1 MSVYSKAESGTRF
14 YGSRFPRIVDRTI
27 IDCDYGIGYPVFSR
41 FVLPG
46 DIWRTRVNIFSRMQP
61 TLAPS
66 LTRNYGRYR
75 QFFVPIR
82 LVENSSYEK
91 VITGAQDGFFDST
104 FATVHFEDVFERYDR
119 ITNVAHTSYTVEKG
133 SFLDVFFGIPAGTYA
148 AANVRGKKSA
158 PAAYWFDAYQRIFW
172 DFYRDENL
180 SYASFQG
187 KFDDYIKNIW
197 TNGHI
202 FLTPT
207 SSSTVG
213 IFPVSLRKDYFTS
226 ALPWQLKGIAPT
238 ISASSGS
245 AIFTGA
251 FFKNYGED
259 SAALSTAPQAQASS
273 EPPINVYGGTPGLV
287 DATNAKMLN
296 ALNANT
302 IASNISFNAA
312 DFRTMMA
319 QTRIFERMARCGSR
333 YTEFL
338 RSNFGVAP
346 ADDTLQ
352 RPRFL
357 GGMKFDVLV
366 TEIEQTAADGSNP
379 VGTLRGHGV
388 SNSGEQIRTFRSNEF
403 GMLIGILDYSVDTQY
418 TQGVSREFS
427 YKYRSDM
434 YNPSYQHLSEQEVR
448 GAEVFYGNDVYN
460 DSVFG
465 YQAYANELRSGKQKI
480 VGDMRGTLSYWQ
492 QGVEFPSRPSLNS
505 SFISA
510 FSKRSS
516 YRKPYVVQTLSN
528 ETNPLIVDCFFTSDV
543 YRPMARYGT
552 PGLVDHL

>member
-1 MSVYSKAESGTRF
+1 MSVFSKAEGGTSF
-14 YGSRFPRIVDRTI
+14 HGSRFPRIVDRTI
-27 IDCDYGIGYPVFSR
+27 IDCDYGTGYPVFGR

-46 DIWRTRVNIFSRMQP
+46 DIWRTRVNIFTRMQP

-75 QFFVPIR
+75 EFFVPLR
-82 LVENSSYEK
+82 LVEASTYEK
-91 VITGAQDGFFDST
+91 VITGAKDGFFDSS
-104 FATVHFEDVFERYDR
+104 FSTVHLEDIYERYDR
-119 ITNVAHTSYTVEKG
+119 VSGVVHTSYVVEKG
-133 SFLDVFFGIPAGTYA
+133 SLLDVMFGMPAGTYS
-148 AANVRGKKSA
+148 AANVRSKKSA
-158 PAAYWFDAYQRIFW
+158 PAAYWVDAYYRIYW

-180 SYASFQG
+180 DNQAYAG
-187 KFDDYIKNIW
+187 DFDAFLAAYW
-197 TNGHI
+197 MNGII
-202 FLTPT
+202 FKAPT
-207 SSSTVG
+207 SVTAYSMFTVA
-213 IFPVSLRKDYFTS
+213 VRKDYFTS

-238 ISASSGS
+238 ISANISSAVFNGTFAEES
-245 AIFTGA
+245 G
-251 FFKNYGED
+251 
-259 SAALSTAPQAQASS
+259 TATWNASYNNSGGNVPFYVTPASS
-273 EPPINVYGGTPGLV
+273 AGPLNDRIRAQLNNNVV
-287 DATNAKMLN
+287 
-296 ALNANT
+296 
-302 IASNISFNAA
+302 ASNLSFNAA
-312 DFRTMMA
+312 DFRTLMA

-346 ADDTLQ
+346 ADETLQ
-352 RPRFL
+352 RPRYL

-388 SNSGEQIRTFRSNEF
+388 SNSGDQIHRFRANEF

-418 TQGVSREFS
+418 TQGVSREYT
-427 YKYRSDM
+427 YKYRADM

-448 GAEVFYGNDVYN
+448 GAEVFYGNDVNN
-460 DSVFG
+460 DTVFG

-505 SFISA
+505 SFVSA

-528 ETNPLIVDCFFTSDV
+528 ETNPLIVDCFFVSDV

>member
-1 MSVYSKAESGTRF
+1 MSVFSIAESGTSFR
-14 YGSRFPRIVDRTI
+14 GSRFPRIKDRTI

-46 DIWRTRVNIFSRMQP
+46 DIWRTTVNIFTRMQP
-61 TLAPS
+61 SLAPS

-75 QFFVPIR
+75 EFFVPLR
-82 LVENSSYEK
+82 LVEEDNYEK
-91 VITGAQDGFFDST
+91 VITGSKDGFFNASYST
-104 FATVHFEDVFERYDR
+104 LHFEDIYERYDR
-119 ITNVAHTSYTVEKG
+119 VSGSTHSSYTVEKG
-133 SFLDVFFGIPAGTYA
+133 SLADVLFGIPAATYT

-158 PAAYWFDAYQRIFW
+158 PAAYWIDAYYRIYW
-172 DFYRDENL
+172 DYYRDENL
-180 SYASFQG
+180 DES
-187 KFDDYIKNIW
+187 
-197 TNGHI
+197 I
-202 FLTPT
+202 FSGDFSLFLSQVWGSGQIFEAPT
-207 SSSTVG
+207 ANNVKL
-213 IFPVSLRKDYFTS
+213 FAVNLRKDYFTS

-245 AIFTGA
+245 AIFSGT
-251 FFKNYGED
+251 FFKNYAESTASL
-259 SAALSTAPQAQASS
+259 SAAPQAQAASQ
-273 EPPINVYGGTPGLV
+273 PPINMEGATPGLV
-287 DATNAKMLN
+287 SATNEKMLN
-296 ALNANT
+296 ALNTNT

-312 DFRTMMA
+312 DFRAMMA

-338 RSNFGVAP
+338 RSNFGTAP
-346 ADDTLQ
+346 ADETLQ
-352 RPRFL
+352 RPRYL
-357 GGMKFDVLV
+357 GGLKFDVLV
-366 TEIEQTAADGSNP
+366 TEVEQTAADGSNP

-388 SNSGEQIRTFRSNEF
+388 ANAGDRINTFRANEF
-403 GMLIGILDYSVDTQY
+403 GVLIGILDYSVDTQY

-427 YKYRSDM
+427 YKYRADM

-448 GAEVFYGNDVYN
+448 GAEVFYGNDANN

-465 YQAYANELRSGKQKI
+465 FQAYANELRSGKQKI

-492 QGVEFPSRPSLNS
+492 QGIEFALRPSLNNV
-505 SFISA
+505 FISA
-510 FSKRSS
+510 FRKRAS